1 MSLSLTMHACSSDSQ
16 KAFIESVYRSTGK
29 KKENYE
35 SLSQR
40 SQFFIIRGYKNDV
53 TGGIRMMYEASASA
67 PTSLPSSCNWGYL

>member
-35 SLSQR
+35 SISQR
-40 SQFFIIRGYKNDV
+40 SQFFYNKRIQKRCDRRDQNDV
-53 TGGIRMMYEASASA
+53 RSECI
-67 PTSLPSSCNWGYL
+67 SSYLSTQLL